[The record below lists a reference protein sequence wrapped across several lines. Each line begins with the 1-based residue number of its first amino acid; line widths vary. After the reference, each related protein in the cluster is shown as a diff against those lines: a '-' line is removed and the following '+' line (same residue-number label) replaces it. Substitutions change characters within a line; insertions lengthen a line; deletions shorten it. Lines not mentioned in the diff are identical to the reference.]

1 MDVRRIEVS
10 LSQDKINQIN
20 SAFQKELD
28 YWKEAALE
36 NLDENEA
43 NQLKDSAPPSLLLIR
58 KAKKNN
64 AKKVDISEIILYLK
78 SQYSTNNRNQIVFI
92 QDFPTIEEVSSFEGI
107 KEELRMVLKHIKVGE
122 NISLRNKVLS
132 GGWIAV
138 PRMAQKRDKL
148 IKVCWFTSA
157 I

>member
-36 NLDENEA
+36 DLDENEA
-43 NQLKDSAPPSLLLIR
+43 NQLKDSAPPSLLLIC

-92 QDFPTIEEVSSFEGI
+92 QDSPTIEEVSSFEGI

-138 PRMAQKRDKL
+138 PRMA
-148 IKVCWFTSA
+148 
-157 I
+157 